1 MIKKTL
7 FVPLA
12 SSLLSLACAQ
22 AIAAP
27 SPYSNFIVFGDS
39 LSDAG
44 QFADPGGPAGATQ
57 RFTNRT
63 GPVYLD
69 GSGEVRSANSTQL
82 LGAKLGFS
90 ADQLAAS
97 TSATRASE
105 GLPDG
110 NNWAVGGYRTD
121 QILDS
126 ITTTSTAG
134 SRSRPGYLV
143 ASGFRA
149 DPNALYYLSG
159 GGNDFLQGRVTSLDQ
174 ANAAAGRLVDS
185 VQTLQQAGARYIMV
199 WLLPDI
205 GLTPA
210 INGSP
215 LQGFTSQLSAQF
227 NTELV
232 RQLQTVD
239 AEVIPLNIPV
249 LLKESFANPAQFGLA
264 TDQNLTATCFSGNGC
279 TENARYGIHSATP
292 DPSKLI
298 YNDSVHPTEAGQRL
312 IADYAYSLLAAP
324 WEITLL
330 PEMAQ
335 GTLRAHQDEL
345 RNQWQ
350 ADWENWQ
357 GVGQWRAI
365 VAAGGQHQ
373 DFDSQRSGASADGNG
388 FNLSIGGSYRL
399 DEAWR
404 VGVLAGAYRQKLE
417 AGSNDSDYKLNTYLG
432 TAFVQYQQNRWW
444 ADAAATAGHLD
455 YDNLKRK
462 FDLGPNERGEKGDTR
477 GDVLAFSARL
487 GYDIAQQAS
496 SPWHLSPFISADYA
510 RAKVDGYSEDGNDST
525 ALTFDDQKRTSRRLG
540 IGLQGKYQITRHT
553 QVFGEIAH
561 EKEYEDD
568 TQKLTMALN
577 SLPDNRY
584 TLEGYTPQTNLNRLN
599 LGVSHK
605 LTQDLALRASY
616 NIRKDDD
623 FTQQG
628 INVGVSLDF

>member
-27 SPYSNFIVFGDS
+27 APYSSFIVFGDS

-69 GSGEVRSANSTQL
+69 GSGELRSANSTQL

-90 ADQLAAS
+90 EDQLAAS

-143 ASGFRA
+143 ANHLRA

-312 IADYAYSLLAAP
+312 IADYA
-324 WEITLL
+324 
-330 PEMAQ
+330 
-335 GTLRAHQDEL
+335 
-345 RNQWQ
+345 
-350 ADWENWQ
+350 
-357 GVGQWRAI
+357 
-365 VAAGGQHQ
+365 
-373 DFDSQRSGASADGNG
+373 
-388 FNLSIGGSYRL
+388 
-399 DEAWR
+399 
-404 VGVLAGAYRQKLE
+404 
-417 AGSNDSDYKLNTYLG
+417 
-432 TAFVQYQQNRWW
+432 
-444 ADAAATAGHLD
+444 
-455 YDNLKRK
+455 
-462 FDLGPNERGEKGDTR
+462 
-477 GDVLAFSARL
+477 
-487 GYDIAQQAS
+487 
-496 SPWHLSPFISADYA
+496 
-510 RAKVDGYSEDGNDST
+510 
-525 ALTFDDQKRTSRRLG
+525 
-540 IGLQGKYQITRHT
+540 
-553 QVFGEIAH
+553 
-561 EKEYEDD
+561 
-568 TQKLTMALN
+568 
-577 SLPDNRY
+577 
-584 TLEGYTPQTNLNRLN
+584 
-599 LGVSHK
+599 
-605 LTQDLALRASY
+605 
-616 NIRKDDD
+616 
-623 FTQQG
+623 
-628 INVGVSLDF
+628 